1 MLTFALDFGL
11 IMDHHHLQNMKH
23 VFGGD
28 LQTSRSNKGSLQE
41 HALEIEN
48 LKDKGSRTCKICY
61 GSSTGV

>member
-1 MLTFALDFGL
+1 M
-11 IMDHHHLQNMKH
+11 QH

-48 LKDKGSRTCKICY
+48 LKEKVSRTCKICY
-61 GSSTGV
+61 GSSRGV